1 MHHNRPFDC
10 GIHHCKKP
18 CHVPSLT
25 PAPCPRSPKIVTR
38 CPCGKHE
45 LTAKSAPFFP
55 PGTLLT
61 RTECTDP
68 VPTCA
73 STCMKV
79 LEGCTHVCSAPCHT
93 GPCPPCSIRLVR
105 PCRCGS
111 TTREVL
117 CSADQASARARA
129 RGEAGSDTE
138 ILCERPC
145 NALRAC
151 GRHQCNRPCC
161 PLASLASLAKGK
173 GKKKALDV
181 LEDPEGWNECDLVCG
196 KLLNCGN
203 HNCEER
209 DHKGVC
215 PPCLRSSFEE
225 VCCRS
230 RWYPASKRLAYASI
244 RWSATAGAPS
254 SSPRF
259 PVVRGCRAAT
269 LVLGRHPSA
278 AIQRR
283 HTRVTKTRL
292 DARHART

>member
-1 MHHNRPFDC
+1 M
-10 GIHHCKKP
+10 
-18 CHVPSLT
+18 
-25 PAPCPRSPKIVTR
+25 
-38 CPCGKHE
+38 
-45 LTAKSAPFFP
+45 
-55 PGTLLT
+55 
-61 RTECTDP
+61 
-68 VPTCA
+68 
-73 STCMKV
+73 
-79 LEGCTHVCSAPCHT
+79 
-93 GPCPPCSIRLVR
+93 
-105 PCRCGS
+105 
-111 TTREVL
+111 TREVL

-173 GKKKALDV
+173 GKKKALDA
-181 LEDPEGWNECDLVCG
+181 LEDPEGWHECDLVCG

-230 RWYPASKRLAYASI
+230 SWYPSKNGLFMPPSDGLPLRAH
-244 RWSATAGAPS
+244 RPRAPDS
-254 SSPRF
+254 LWYED
-259 PVVRGCRAAT
+259 VVRLPLFSAAT
-269 LVLGRHPSA
+269 RVWPSEDVARMSRRPVSMPAMPVLDQQA
-278 AIQRR
+278 M
-283 HTRVTKTRL
+283 RL
-292 DARHART
+292 WQEDGG